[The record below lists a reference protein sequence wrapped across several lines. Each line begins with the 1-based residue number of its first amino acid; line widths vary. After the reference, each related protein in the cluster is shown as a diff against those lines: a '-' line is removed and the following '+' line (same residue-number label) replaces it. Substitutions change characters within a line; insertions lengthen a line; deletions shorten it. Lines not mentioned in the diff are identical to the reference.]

1 MELAQ
6 KYTDFTELTT
16 PMINEFIDR
25 IVVNERGAL
34 SARQPRQSLNNAIKT
49 L

>member
-16 PMINEFIDR
+16 PMINEFIDK
-25 IVVNERGAL
+25 IIVNEREVL
-34 SARQPRQSLNNAIKT
+34 SARQPRRSLNNAIKT